1 MVVRRDAPY
10 DGVIFRSLDAVPAE
24 SDTADNNLP
33 LSCYS
38 RETRPL
44 YRGKRDRLSVTFR
57 SLLMSNSELDQKFE
71 AFRADYESLRRE
83 IGKAFVG
90 QSEVVDGVLTALV
103 VGGHVLLE
111 GLPGMGKTALA
122 HTLADVLDI
131 SFQRIQ
137 CTPDLMSADIIGTY
151 VIMETPEGRRTFE
164 FQRGPLFSN
173 IVLADQIT
181 RAMPKTQSALLEA
194 MDDTTVTVSTETF
207 ELPLPYFVIATQNPL
222 ELEGTFPLPEAQ
234 LDRFLFKLT
243 MQRPTPEEMETI
255 LDRTTESEAVIVQP
269 IVDGARILEM
279 GDLVREVKID
289 ADLRRKAIRLVSST
303 DPSDSG
309 APELVRRY
317 VAHGAGPRGAQ
328 ALILAAKTQ
337 ALLAGRGEVAAD
349 DIRHVHAMALRHRI
363 ALNFDGQAEGILP
376 DSLLEQIVS
385 QVPGLSG

>member
-1 MVVRRDAPY
+1 
-10 DGVIFRSLDAVPAE
+10 
-24 SDTADNNLP
+24 
-33 LSCYS
+33 
-38 RETRPL
+38 
-44 YRGKRDRLSVTFR
+44 
-57 SLLMSNSELDQKFE
+57 MSNAELEQQFE
-71 AFRADYESLRRE
+71 GFRTDFESLRRE
-83 IGKAFVG
+83 IGKSFVG

-111 GLPGMGKTALA
+111 GLPGMGKTSLA

-173 IVLADQIT
+173 IVLADQIS

-243 MQRPTPEEMETI
+243 MARPTPEEMETI

-269 IVDGARILEM
+269 VIDGPRILEM
-279 GDLVREVKID
+279 GELVRHVKIG
-289 ADLRRKAIRLVSST
+289 AELRRRAIRLVAST
-303 DPSDSG
+303 DPSDPA
-309 APELVRRY
+309 APEQVKRY

-337 ALLAGRGEVAAD
+337 ALLAGRTEVASAD
-349 DIRHVHAMALRHRI
+349 VARVSAMALRHRI
-363 ALNFDGQAEGILP
+363 ALNFDGQAEGIAP
-376 DSLLEQIVS
+376 DSLLRQVAS

>member
-1 MVVRRDAPY
+1 
-10 DGVIFRSLDAVPAE
+10 
-24 SDTADNNLP
+24 
-33 LSCYS
+33 
-38 RETRPL
+38 
-44 YRGKRDRLSVTFR
+44 
-57 SLLMSNSELDQKFE
+57 MSNPELDQKFE

-90 QSEVVDGVLTALV
+90 QAEVVDGVLTALV

-122 HTLADVLDI
+122 HTLADVLDV

-243 MQRPTPEEMETI
+243 MQRPTAEEMETI

-279 GDLVREVKID
+279 GDLVREVKIG
-289 ADLRRKAIRLVSST
+289 ADLRRKAIRLVSSS

-309 APELVRRY
+309 APEMVRRY

-328 ALILAAKTQ
+328 ALILAAKTR
-337 ALLAGRGEVAAD
+337 ALLAGRREVAAD
-349 DIRHVHAMALRHRI
+349 DIRGVCAMALRHRI
-363 ALNFDGQAEGILP
+363 VLNFDGQAEGISP
-376 DSLLEQIVS
+376 DSILEQIVS

>member
-1 MVVRRDAPY
+1 
-10 DGVIFRSLDAVPAE
+10 
-24 SDTADNNLP
+24 
-33 LSCYS
+33 
-38 RETRPL
+38 
-44 YRGKRDRLSVTFR
+44 
-57 SLLMSNSELDQKFE
+57 MSNVELDQKFE
-71 AFRADYESLRRE
+71 AFRADFESLRRE

-111 GLPGMGKTALA
+111 GLPGMGKTSLA
-122 HTLADVLDI
+122 HTLAEVVDI

-243 MQRPTPEEMETI
+243 MKRPTPDEMETI
-255 LDRTTESEAVIVQP
+255 LDRTTESESVMIQSV
-269 IVDGARILEM
+269 VDGARILEM
-279 GDLVREVKID
+279 GDLIRQVKIGT
-289 ADLRRKAIRLVSST
+289 DLRRKAIRLVTST
-303 DPSDSG
+303 DPADSG
-309 APELVRRY
+309 APDLVQRY
-317 VAHGAGPRGAQ
+317 VVHGAGPRGAQ

-337 ALLAGRGEVAAD
+337 ALLAGRREVAAA
-349 DIRHVHAMALRHRI
+349 DIRAGCAMSLRHRI
-363 ALNFDGQAEGILP
+363 ALNFDGLAEGIST

-385 QVPGLSG
+385 QVPGLAG

>member
-1 MVVRRDAPY
+1 
-10 DGVIFRSLDAVPAE
+10 
-24 SDTADNNLP
+24 
-33 LSCYS
+33 
-38 RETRPL
+38 
-44 YRGKRDRLSVTFR
+44 
-57 SLLMSNSELDQKFE
+57 MSNPELDQKFE
-71 AFRADYESLRRE
+71 AFRTDFENLRRE

-90 QSEVVDGVLTALV
+90 QEEVVEGVLTALV

-122 HTLADVLDI
+122 HILAEVVDV

-173 IVLADQIT
+173 ILLADQIT

-243 MQRPTPEEMETI
+243 MERPTPEEMETI
-255 LDRTTESEAVIVQP
+255 LDRTTEAEAVITQP
-269 IVDGARILEM
+269 ILDGQRILDM
-279 GDLVREVKID
+279 GDLVRQVKID
-289 ADLRRKAIRLVSST
+289 GDVRRKAIRLVTFT
-303 DPSDSG
+303 DPADSG
-309 APELVRRY
+309 APDLVRRY

-328 ALILAAKTQ
+328 AVVLAAKTK
-337 ALLAGRGEVAAD
+337 ALLAGRREVAPA
-349 DIRHVHAMALRHRI
+349 DIRGVSRMCLRHRI
-363 ALNFDGQAEGILP
+363 ALNFDGQAEGISP
-376 DSLLEQIVS
+376 DALLEQIVS
-385 QVPGLSG
+385 QVPGLSGT

>member
-1 MVVRRDAPY
+1 
-10 DGVIFRSLDAVPAE
+10 
-24 SDTADNNLP
+24 
-33 LSCYS
+33 
-38 RETRPL
+38 
-44 YRGKRDRLSVTFR
+44 
-57 SLLMSNSELDQKFE
+57 MSNPELDQKFE
-71 AFRADYESLRRE
+71 AFRTDFESLRRE

-90 QSEVVDGVLTALV
+90 QAEVVEGVLTALV
-103 VGGHVLLE
+103 IGGHVLLE

-122 HTLADVLDI
+122 HILADVLDV

-243 MQRPTPEEMETI
+243 MMRPTPEEMETI
-255 LDRTTESEAVIVQP
+255 LDRTTESEAVITQP
-269 IVDGARILEM
+269 VVDGKRILEM
-279 GDLVREVKID
+279 GDLVRQIKID
-289 ADLRRKAIRLVSST
+289 ADLRRKAIRLVTST
-303 DPSDSG
+303 DPTDTT
-309 APELVRRY
+309 APDLVRRY
-317 VAHGAGPRGAQ
+317 VAHGTGPRGAQ

-337 ALLAGRGEVAAD
+337 ALVAGRREVAAE
-349 DIRHVHAMALRHRI
+349 DIRGVYAMSLRHRI
-363 ALNFDGQAEGILP
+363 ALNFDGQAEGISP
-376 DSLLEQIVS
+376 ESILEQIVS
-385 QVPGLSG
+385 QAPGISG

>member
-1 MVVRRDAPY
+1 
-10 DGVIFRSLDAVPAE
+10 
-24 SDTADNNLP
+24 
-33 LSCYS
+33 
-38 RETRPL
+38 
-44 YRGKRDRLSVTFR
+44 
-57 SLLMSNSELDQKFE
+57 MSNVELEQKFE
-71 AFRADYESLRRE
+71 AFRADFERLRRE
-83 IGKAFVG
+83 IGKALVG
-90 QSEVVDGVLTALV
+90 QADVVEGVLTALV

-122 HTLADVLDI
+122 QILADVLDV

-173 IVLADQIT
+173 IVLADQIN

-243 MQRPTPEEMETI
+243 MNRPTPEEMETI
-255 LDRTTESEAVIVQP
+255 LDRTTEAEAVITQP
-269 IVDGARILEM
+269 VVDGPRILEM
-279 GDLVREVKID
+279 GELIRHVKIST
-289 ADLRRKAIRLVSST
+289 DLRRKAIHLVTST
-303 DPSDSG
+303 DPADPA
-309 APELVRRY
+309 APEPVRRY

-328 ALILAAKTQ
+328 ALVLAAKTR
-337 ALLAGRGEVAAD
+337 ALVAGRTEVAPAD
-349 DIRHVHAMALRHRI
+349 VRGASAMALRHRI
-363 ALNFDGQAEGILP
+363 VLNFDGQAEGISP
-376 DSLLEQIVS
+376 DSLLDQIVS
-385 QVPGLSG
+385 QTAGLAG

>member
-1 MVVRRDAPY
+1 
-10 DGVIFRSLDAVPAE
+10 
-24 SDTADNNLP
+24 
-33 LSCYS
+33 
-38 RETRPL
+38 
-44 YRGKRDRLSVTFR
+44 
-57 SLLMSNSELDQKFE
+57 MSNAELEQKFDG
-71 AFRADYESLRRE
+71 FRTDFDSLRRE

-90 QSEVVDGVLTALV
+90 QSEIIDGILTALV

-173 IVLADQIT
+173 IVLADQIS

-243 MQRPTPEEMETI
+243 MDRPSAEEIETI
-255 LDRTTESEAVIVQP
+255 LDRTTEAEAVIVQP
-269 IVDGARILEM
+269 VVDGPRILEM
-279 GDLVREVKID
+279 GELIRYVKIG
-289 ADLRRKAIRLVSST
+289 ADLRRKAIQLVTSS
-303 DPSDSG
+303 DPSDSA
-309 APELVRRY
+309 APELVQRY
-317 VAHGAGPRGAQ
+317 VTHGAGPRGAQ

-337 ALLAGRGEVAAD
+337 ALLAGRAEVAPA
-349 DIRHVHAMALRHRI
+349 DIRRVTAMALRHRI
-363 ALNFDGQAEGILP
+363 TLNFDGQAEGIAP
-376 DSLLEQIVS
+376 DSLLEQIAS
-385 QVPGLSG
+385 QVPGLAG

>member
-1 MVVRRDAPY
+1 
-10 DGVIFRSLDAVPAE
+10 
-24 SDTADNNLP
+24 
-33 LSCYS
+33 
-38 RETRPL
+38 
-44 YRGKRDRLSVTFR
+44 
-57 SLLMSNSELDQKFE
+57 MSNAELEQKFE
-71 AFRADYESLRRE
+71 AFRSDFESLRRE
-83 IGKAFVG
+83 VGKAFVG
-90 QSEVVDGVLTALV
+90 QTEVVEGVLTALV
-103 VGGHVLLE
+103 IGGHVLIE
-111 GLPGMGKTALA
+111 GLPGMGKTSLA
-122 HTLADVLDI
+122 HTLADVLDT

-181 RAMPKTQSALLEA
+181 RAMPKTQSAMLEA

-243 MQRPTPEEMETI
+243 MARPTPEELETI
-255 LDRTTESEAVIVQP
+255 LDRTTESEAVIIQP
-269 IVDGARILEM
+269 IVDGPRILEM
-279 GDLVREVKID
+279 GELVRHVKIGT
-289 ADLRRKAIRLVSST
+289 DLRRKAIRLVTST
-303 DPSDSG
+303 DPSDST
-309 APELVRRY
+309 APEVVQRY

-337 ALLAGRGEVAAD
+337 ALLAGRSEVAPGDVRRIA
-349 DIRHVHAMALRHRI
+349 ATALRHRI
-363 ALNFDGQAEGILP
+363 ALNFDGQAEGIAP
-376 DSLLEQIVS
+376 DALVDQVIS